1 MVGRGEGGEEEER
14 PYASFWFCGFV
25 SLQTDVY
32 IQPKR
37 WRVVAAILKW
47 LKEKLLLVYC
57 HSLSPLST

>member
-1 MVGRGEGGEEEER
+1 MVGRGEGGGGEEEER
-14 PYASFWFCGFV
+14 PYVWFCGFV
-25 SLQTDVY
+25 TLQTDVY